1 MLGLRIWKL
10 GIKSLLLHP
19 MRSLLTIL
27 GIFIGVASVIW
38 LLAISEGISA
48 KAQQQIE
55 KLGAENIIVRT
66 VKPPSEAISEQRG
79 PLTYGL
85 TRDDWQ
91 LLDETLH
98 SVETAT
104 PIREIRRQFRHG
116 TNAVHGRLVGCTP
129 EYARLNHLEVQ
140 PRRGHFISQVEV
152 ADRSN
157 VCVLAAEVADAL
169 FGFEKP
175 IGKTIRVDDDLY
187 TVVGVLKPK
196 AATAAVG
203 GSLSGQAYDKDV
215 YIPISTLWQRIGD
228 HVVTIEGGTFSGEI
242 VELNQ
247 ITLKVVA
254 ANQDMSN
261 QVMDTAELVRQSLA
275 HHDRLRDVSV
285 VVPLELLEQAR
296 QTKFMFMVFM
306 GLIAAISLLVG
317 GIGIM
322 NIMLATV
329 TERTREIGIRRA
341 LGAKRG
347 DIIRQFLVETIV
359 LSVVGGL
366 TGVLGGLLC
375 IPAVDL
381 ARFLA
386 STYDPAVIETLPE
399 SIRDV
404 RPQIVPLSIP
414 LAFGISVVVGVIFG
428 LYPASRAADL
438 DPIEALRAAN

>member
-66 VKPPSEAISEQRG
+66 VKPPSEATAEQRG

-85 TRDDWQ
+85 TRDDWR

-98 SVETAT
+98 SVDTAT
-104 PIREIRRQFRHG
+104 PIREIRRQIRRG
-116 TNAVHGRLVGCTP
+116 PNTVHGRLVGCTP
-129 EYARLNHLEVQ
+129 EYAQLNHLEVQ
-140 PRRGHFISQVEV
+140 GGRGHFISQVEV
-152 ADRSN
+152 ERESN
-157 VCVLAAEVADAL
+157 VCVLAAEVAEAL
-169 FGFEKP
+169 FQFEKP
-175 IGKTIRVDDDLY
+175 IGKTVHVDQDEY
-187 TVVGVLKPK
+187 VVVGVLKPK
-196 AATAAVG
+196 GATAAVG
-203 GSLSGQAYDKDV
+203 GSLSGQEFDKDV
-215 YIPISTLWQRIGD
+215 YIPITTLWQRMSDYIITRESGS
-228 HVVTIEGGTFSGEI
+228 FSGEI

-247 ITLKVVA
+247 VTLKVGNV
-254 ANQDMSN
+254 DH
-261 QVMDTAELVRQSLA
+261 VMNTAELVRESLS
-275 HHDRLRDVSV
+275 HHNRLRDVSV
-285 VVPLELLEQAR
+285 VVPLELLEQAK

-386 STYDPAVIETLPE
+386 NAYDPALVAELPDT
-399 SIRDV
+399 IRDV
-404 RPQIVPLSIP
+404 RPLIVPLSIP
-414 LAFGISVVVGVIFG
+414 LAFGISVIVGVVFG

>member
-1 MLGLRIWKL
+1 MFGLRVWKL

-66 VKPPSEAISEQRG
+66 VKPPSEATAAQRG
-79 PLTYGL
+79 ALTYGL
-85 TRDDWQ
+85 TRDDWR
-91 LLDETLH
+91 LLSETLH
-98 SVETAT
+98 SVETST
-104 PIREIRRQFRHG
+104 PIREIRRQFRAG
-116 TNAVHGRLVGCTP
+116 PNTVHGRLVGCTP
-129 EYARLNHLEVQ
+129 EYAALNNLAPQ
-140 PRRGHFISQVEV
+140 PRRGHFITTVEV
-152 ADRSN
+152 ERRLN
-157 VCVLAAEVADAL
+157 VCVLAAEVADSL
-169 FGFEKP
+169 FGYENP
-175 IGKTIRVDDDLY
+175 IGETIHVVSDIY
-187 TVVGVLKPK
+187 TVVGVVQPK

-203 GSLSGQAYDKDV
+203 GSLSGQQFDKDV
-215 YIPISTLWQRIGD
+215 YIPITTLWQRIGD
-228 HVVTIEGGTFSGEI
+228 HIITVESGSFSGEI

-247 ITLKVVA
+247 VTLKVADV
-254 ANQDMSN
+254 N
-261 QVMDTAELVRQSLA
+261 QVMNTADLVRESLA
-275 HHDRLRDVSV
+275 HHDRLRDVST
-285 VVPLELLEQAR
+285 VVPLELLEQAK
-296 QTKFMFMVFM
+296 QTRMMFMVFM

-341 LGAKRG
+341 LGAKRR
-347 DIIRQFLVETIV
+347 DIIRQFLVETVV

-366 TGVLGGLLC
+366 TGILGGLLC

-381 ARFLA
+381 ARMLA
-386 STYDPAVIETLPE
+386 NMYDPALVAALPD

-404 RPQIVPLSIP
+404 RPQIVPISIP
-414 LAFGISVVVGVIFG
+414 LAFGISVVVGVVFG
-428 LYPASRAADL
+428 LYPASRAANL
-438 DPIEALRAAN
+438 DPIEALRASN

>member
-1 MLGLRIWKL
+1 MLGLRVWKL

-48 KAQQQIE
+48 KAQEQIE
-55 KLGAENIIVRT
+55 RLGAENIIVRT
-66 VKPPSEAISEQRG
+66 VKPPSEATSNQRG

-85 TRDDWQ
+85 TRSDWQ
-91 LLDETLH
+91 LLSETLH
-98 SVETAT
+98 SIETST
-104 PIREIRRQFRHG
+104 PIREVRRQFRVG
-116 TNAVHGRLVGCTP
+116 PNTIHGRLVGCTP
-129 EYARLNHLEVQ
+129 EYAKLNNLQVQ
-140 PRRGHFISQVEV
+140 DNRGHFITDVEV
-152 ADRSN
+152 ERRLN
-157 VCVLAAEVADAL
+157 VCVLAAEVAETL
-169 FGFEKP
+169 FGFKNP
-175 IGKTIRVDDDLY
+175 IGQTVHVEEDIY

-196 AATAAVG
+196 AATAAIG
-203 GSLSGQAYDKDV
+203 GSLSGQQFDKDV

-228 HVVTIEGGTFSGEI
+228 HVVTIEGGSFSGEI

-247 ITLKVVA
+247 VTLKVSHV
-254 ANQDMSN
+254 D
-261 QVMDTAELVRQSLA
+261 QVMNTAELVRESLS
-275 HHDRLRDVSV
+275 HHDRLRDVST
-285 VVPLELLEQAR
+285 VVPLELLEQAK
-296 QTKFMFMVFM
+296 QTRLMFMVFM
-306 GLIAAISLLVG
+306 GMIAAISLLVG

-341 LGAKRG
+341 LGAKRS
-347 DIIRQFLVETIV
+347 DIIRQFLVETVV

-366 TGVLGGLLC
+366 TGILGGLLC

-381 ARFLA
+381 ARTMA
-386 STYDPAVIETLPE
+386 NTYDPALVASLPD

-404 RPQIVPLSIP
+404 RPQIVPISIP
-414 LAFGISVVVGVIFG
+414 LAFGISVVVGVVFG